1 MKKTHSKKKHEKEAR
16 DDAGTKPA
24 VKTPEDHESD
34 EAGTKPAPGTVE
46 ELTAG
51 AASDEAELSETAE
64 VEQSDTMESLQA
76 KVASLEDAALRAKA
90 DFQNFQKRGARE
102 RSEAIRF
109 ANAELMQSLLGVVDD
124 FERSL
129 VAAESSDNAKAVVDG
144 VRLVYDNFMKALR
157 AYGLETIDALH
168 EPFDPHVHEAV
179 MLQPTEDHEPGT
191 VIEEI
196 ARGYRLR
203 DRVLRPSK
211 VIVAQ
216 ATQKEQ
222 VEEEGDTAEST
233 TATEGN

>member
-1 MKKTHSKKKHEKEAR
+1 MKKTKSKKTHKKEAR
-16 DDAGTKPA
+16 DDAGTQPA

-34 EAGTKPAPGTVE
+34 EAGAKPAPGTVE
-46 ELTAG
+46 ELTAR
-51 AASDEAELSETAE
+51 AASDEAEPIETAE
-64 VEQSDTMESLQA
+64 AGQGDTMESLQA

-90 DFQNFQKRGARE
+90 DFQNLQKRGARE

-129 VAAESSDNAKAVVDG
+129 AAAESSDNAKAVVDG
-144 VRLVYDNFMKALR
+144 VRLVYENFMKALR

-179 MLQPTEDHEPGT
+179 MLQPTEDYPPGT
-191 VIEEI
+191 VIQEI

-216 ATQKEQ
+216 AAQKEP
-222 VEEEGDTAEST
+222 VEEEGDAAEST